1 MVQAQASDVQRFGS
15 RENWKKLMFGLDS
28 GKKRWLFVFA
38 HMDDET
44 ILAYG
49 TASKI
54 ASYGNEV

>member
-1 MVQAQASDVQRFGS
+1 
-15 RENWKKLMFGLDS
+15 MFGLDS